1 MSYPLH
7 ILAFSGSLRK
17 ASFNTAL
24 LREAAA
30 LLPDGVT
37 LEIFDLSPIPLYNGD
52 LEAAGVPESVRQFKA
67 KIAEA
72 DALLVACPEY
82 NYSVTGVLKNAIDW
96 ASRLPKDSPLNGK
109 PLAMLGAGG
118 QSGTMRAQF
127 HLRQILV
134 HNNVLVLNKPE
145 VYVHRAREK
154 FDTEGRL
161 VDEATREQIRALVA
175 SLVAWTHR
183 LYPEREK
190 ELA

>member
-1 MSYPLH
+1 MSHPLH

-17 ASFNTAL
+17 ASFNTSL

-52 LEAAGVPESVRQFKA
+52 VEAAGVPEAVRQFKA

-82 NYSVTGVLKNAIDW
+82 NYSVTGVLKNALDW
-96 ASRLPKDSPLNGK
+96 ASRPAKDSPLHGK

-127 HLRQILV
+127 HLRQMLV
-134 HNNVLVLNKPE
+134 HSNVLVLNKPE
-145 VYVHRAREK
+145 VYIQRAFEK
-154 FDTEGRL
+154 FDAEGRL
-161 VDEATREQIRALVA
+161 KDEALREQVRHLVA
-175 SLVAWTHR
+175 ALVAWTRR
-183 LYPEREK
+183 LNPEPEK
-190 ELA
+190 ALA